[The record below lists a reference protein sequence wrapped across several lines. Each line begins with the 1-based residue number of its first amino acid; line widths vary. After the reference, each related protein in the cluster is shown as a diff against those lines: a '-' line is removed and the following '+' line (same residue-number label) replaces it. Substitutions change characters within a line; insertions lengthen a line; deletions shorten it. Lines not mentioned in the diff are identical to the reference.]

1 MLAESCVFGK
11 QSPEPLHCA
20 LSILKIINYREY
32 LEGPLIA
39 NLRGQ
44 FAEFLKDGS
53 LERLRIFS
61 SPTCVSFST
70 VMHRRPV

>member
-1 MLAESCVFGK
+1 VLAENCVFDK

-20 LSILKIINYREY
+20 LSTHPNNQMR

-44 FAEFLKDGS
+44 IAEFLKDGS

-70 VMHRRPV
+70 VMHRCPV